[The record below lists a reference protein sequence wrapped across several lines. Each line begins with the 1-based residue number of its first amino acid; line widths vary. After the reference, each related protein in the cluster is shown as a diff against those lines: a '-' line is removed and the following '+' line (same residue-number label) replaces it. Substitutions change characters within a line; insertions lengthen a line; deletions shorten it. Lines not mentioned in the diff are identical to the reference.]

1 VFNVG
6 RQRKSRV
13 MLDLSS
19 IAEFEQFCNDKRVP
33 VLFAPPTHQE
43 GNHFS
48 EKTWQSLSW
57 YMLARLSNIY
67 LYHALL
73 HACHVLPLKDLVTI
87 DGVITTSYELFVGSR
102 PKVSEGFIYVFHRFR
117 KELYSIY

>member
-1 VFNVG
+1 
-6 RQRKSRV
+6 V

-48 EKTWQSLSW
+48 EKTWQSLRKRTQS
-57 YMLARLSNIY
+57 
-67 LYHALL
+67 LL
-73 HACHVLPLKDLVTI
+73 VYAC
-87 DGVITTSYELFVGSR
+87 
-102 PKVSEGFIYVFHRFR
+102 
-117 KELYSIY
+117 